1 VNLFCGQQRK
11 GIAQRATDLR
21 AEHGIGAGARAV
33 GLEFSVSANMAQQI
47 EVWNH
52 CGKNLTTKRGPEK
65 EIKPRETE
73 KGALGLSDRSHPG
86 KI

>member
-1 VNLFCGQQRK
+1 
-11 GIAQRATDLR
+11 
-21 AEHGIGAGARAV
+21 
-33 GLEFSVSANMAQQI
+33 MAQQI

-73 KGALGLSDRSHPG
+73 KGALGLSDRRHPG